1 MAVDRTTESEGLEL
15 VRKAMEDPHA
25 EAYLAPDRLQ
35 KEIRHLQTR
44 LARVKRLGGT
54 YSKVE
59 FSEDVRDLL
68 GRLEAGATLSTY
80 VH

>member
-1 MAVDRTTESEGLEL
+1 VDRLTDCEGVDL
-15 VRKAMEDPHA
+15 VRKAMDDPHA
-25 EAYLAPDRLQ
+25 EAYLAPDRLHR
-35 KEIRHLQTR
+35 EIRRLQAR
-44 LARVKRLGGT
+44 LTQVRRLGGA
-54 YSKVE
+54 YGRVE

>member
-1 MAVDRTTESEGLEL
+1 MDRLTEFEGLDM

-25 EAYLAPDRLQ
+25 EAYLAPGRLQ
-35 KEIRHLQTR
+35 QEISRLRTR
-44 LARVKRLGGT
+44 LARVQRLGGT
-54 YSKVE
+54 YGKVD

-68 GRLEAGATLSTY
+68 GRLEAGATLSTA